1 MKVELIIPI
10 ERLRGKL
17 KQDGYYFRQYR
28 GQQIVQ
34 RCPTKWKDTPAR
46 KAAREKFAAK
56 YAGNHRQVNNPK
68 QDPDAGLKS
77 GVNEQSN
84 KPLKERKKENGK
96 DHDDVR
102 DCVHIGTRGELL
114 LSDDEGDREGVYAPS
129 QSQEPR
135 VKSQETC
142 ERGDGT
148 TAEAV

>member
-96 DHDDVR
+96 DHIDVR

-114 LSDDEGDREGVYAPS
+114 LQDDEGDREGVYAPS

-142 ERGDGT
+142 E
-148 TAEAV
+148 

>member
-102 DCVHIGTRGELL
+102 DCVHIGTRGKLL
-114 LSDDEGDREGVYAPS
+114 LQDDEGDREGVYAPS

-142 ERGDGT
+142 E
-148 TAEAV
+148 

>member
-56 YAGNHRQVNNPK
+56 YAGNHRQVNNPME
-68 QDPDAGLKS
+68 PDAGLKS

-96 DHDDVR
+96 DHIDVR

-114 LSDDEGDREGVYAPS
+114 LQDDEGDREGVHAPGK
-129 QSQEPR
+129 R
-135 VKSQETC
+135 RKAK
-142 ERGDGT
+142 G
-148 TAEAV
+148 

>member
-56 YAGNHRQVNNPK
+56 YAGSHRQVNNPME
-68 QDPDAGLKS
+68 PDAGLKS
-77 GVNEQSN
+77 GSEHRSPRLLPFELPSQGNSPGRKCQ
-84 KPLKERKKENGK
+84 ERK
-96 DHDDVR
+96 
-102 DCVHIGTRGELL
+102 
-114 LSDDEGDREGVYAPS
+114 
-129 QSQEPR
+129 
-135 VKSQETC
+135 
-142 ERGDGT
+142 
-148 TAEAV
+148 TAEYRGHRRIKPVAKRP